1 MRYRCLAVTAAS
13 MTLSSWVFAEASET
27 DRSLAQSL
35 FEQGKALMDAGQL
48 AEACPKLQESQRLD
62 PGGGTLLNLA
72 LCHERQGR
80 IASAW
85 TEFKEALSVAR
96 RDGRQERIDAASEH
110 IAALEPQLPFLT
122 IAVASP
128 AQGQELRLDGAVV
141 GEAAWGA
148 PLSLDPGTHVL
159 SAKAP
164 GRKPWSLSV
173 TLVRAEK
180 RSVAVPALQAE
191 DATSPSEPPAPADPV
206 SAAPSQ
212 RASDSKP
219 LGRKSNIAGLVV
231 GGVGVAA
238 IGVGGYFGIR
248 ALSKRSQSTK
258 LCSTDTTCSA
268 QGVTYNEQAYDA
280 AWVSNI
286 GIGVGLVAVGVGA
299 YWLLASPK
307 RAEGAPSKAKNSTRL
322 TADVGVLRGGGAMLV
337 SGQW

>member
-85 TEFKEALSVAR
+85 T
-96 RDGRQERIDAASEH
+96 EH

-258 LCSTDTTCSA
+258 LCPTDTTCSA

-299 YWLLASPK
+299 YWLLSSPK